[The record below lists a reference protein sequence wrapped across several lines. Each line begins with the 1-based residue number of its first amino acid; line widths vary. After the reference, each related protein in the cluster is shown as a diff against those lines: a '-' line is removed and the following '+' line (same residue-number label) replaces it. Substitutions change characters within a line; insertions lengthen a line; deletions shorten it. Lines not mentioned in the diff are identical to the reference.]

1 MLELTNDKLRGC
13 KVLLNWVKAK
23 PAYWDL
29 VMIVSRTSPNHPGGI
44 QKLSLTKEQ
53 VCYYLESI
61 IRMKAYG
68 EGDRVRLNRL
78 RYLWEFDKK
87 YELTE
92 NDIK

>member
-13 KVLLNWVKAK
+13 EVLLNWVKAK
-23 PAYWDL
+23 PAYWDF
-29 VMIVSRTSPNHPGGI
+29 VTITSRTSPNHPGGI
-44 QKLSLTKEQ
+44 EKSSLTKEQ

-78 RYLWEFDKK
+78 RYLWGFDKK
-87 YELTE
+87 YELKE
-92 NDIK
+92 GEW